1 MVKWLSQVKL
11 SHSFFRL
18 NFHVD
23 SSTFV
28 VLPWYAR
35 SRCTPRFRHCACH
48 MWLYHVIPQQH
59 FNGLQCLK
67 LRPLVISFHR
77 LFLSLV
83 FAGAD
88 WRVDAKE
95 TQMTFYSPK
104 CLFWNLDWENIWRL
118 PILNRCDSFWR
129 LCVSP
134 WVGRRDFGNSGL
146 SNKHPHLSSGTGCD
160 LGKGICWCHLEFNAS
175 METDAKGQSRNMK

>member
-1 MVKWLSQVKL
+1 M
-11 SHSFFRL
+11 
-18 NFHVD
+18 D

-134 WVGRRDFGNSGL
+134 WVGRRDFGNAGL
-146 SNKHPHLSSGTGCD
+146 SNKHQHLSSGTGCNIGITREVHSEGVQPSNLRVTYSFEYLWISQEQVPWERD
-160 LGKGICWCHLEFNAS
+160 LLMSPWI
-175 METDAKGQSRNMK
+175 